1 MNKIEKILDML
12 HEGKISKDDA
22 VKLIEAVVD
31 RDKESIKVDKK
42 RLFRISVVED
52 GKTRESLNVPISLLK
67 FFLKT
72 AKVLNKNYIEI
83 EGQEIPIDIN
93 ELENILNA
101 PDFKGKLFDINSN
114 EDGKNFQVVIEA
126 L

>member
-1 MNKIEKILDML
+1 MNEIEKILDML

-52 GKTRESLNVPISLLK
+52 GKTRVSLNVPISLLK

-93 ELENILNA
+93 ELENILND
-101 PDFKGKLFDINSN
+101 PDFKGKLVDINSN
-114 EDGKNFQVVIEA
+114 EDGKNFQVVI
-126 L
+126 

>member
-1 MNKIEKILDML
+1 MNEIEKILDML

-52 GKTRESLNVPISLLK
+52 GEEKVSINVPISLLK

-72 AKVLNKNYIEI
+72 AKVLNKNYIKI
-83 EGQEIPIDIN
+83 GDQEIPVDIN
-93 ELENILNA
+93 ELGNILND
-101 PDFKGKLFDINSN
+101 PDFKGKLVDINSN
-114 EDGKNFQVVIEA
+114 EDGKNVQVVIEA